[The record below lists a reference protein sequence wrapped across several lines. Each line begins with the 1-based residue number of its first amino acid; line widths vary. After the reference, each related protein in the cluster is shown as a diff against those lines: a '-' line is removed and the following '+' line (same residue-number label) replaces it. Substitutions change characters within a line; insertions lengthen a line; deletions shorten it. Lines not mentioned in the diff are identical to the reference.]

1 MSKVTTEI
9 TTNYITGEDITIVWQ
24 LLYVDDENIQRT
36 IVGWYHGEPD
46 ERSTKDFSHLN
57 VMGQYIWDDLIIHD
71 APEVEKPKNF
81 KVLNYEYLNTGGNT
95 MVGIF
100 TVWLPDKN
108 RTAYVLANEEG
119 ANLTSVDYIS
129 NELPIDDYDELI
141 LDHCVYE
148 FLHGDEEYF
157 ELWRYC
163 LNEYTKSDC
172 RYFGITRSIPY
183 RLLSDELQSKVDA
196 DYLVWLESNN
206 YDVLTD
212 GEIISEHPDYAS
224 RSDDEQL
231 KAIKDFRDWH
241 DLLVHN
247 ATEDELTD
255 MYEKRYRLYF
265 MGKRVFLPFTAET
278 FNKIQDLLESVM
290 KEW

>member
-1 MSKVTTEI
+1 MSKITTEI
-9 TTNYITGEDITIVWQ
+9 TTNYIPEEDITIVWQ
-24 LLYVDDENIQRT
+24 LLYVDGENIQRT
-36 IVGWYHGEPD
+36 IVGWYHGETN
-46 ERSTKDFSHLN
+46 EESTETFSRLG

-71 APEVEKPKNF
+71 APETEKPKNF
-81 KVLNYEYLNTGGNT
+81 QVINYEYLNTGGNT

-163 LNEYTKSDC
+163 LNEYLKSDC
-172 RYFGITRSIPY
+172 RYFGMSRAIPY
-183 RLLSDELQSKVDA
+183 RLLSNELQSKVDA
-196 DYLVWLESNN
+196 DYLVWLETHN

-212 GEIISEHPDYAS
+212 GEDIFEHPDYL
-224 RSDDEQL
+224 DHFNDEEL

-241 DLLVHN
+241 GLLTSN
-247 ATEDELTD
+247 ATDDELTE
-255 MYEKRYRLYF
+255 MYNKKYRLYF
-265 MGKRVFLPFTAET
+265 MGKRVFLPYDAVT
-278 FNKIQDLLESVM
+278 FNKIQDLLQSVIN
-290 KEW
+290 EW

>member
-1 MSKVTTEI
+1 MSTIRTEI
-9 TTNYITGEDITIVWQ
+9 TTDYIPGEDITIVWQ
-24 LLYVDDENIQRT
+24 HLYNGDEHFQRT
-36 IVGWYHGEPD
+36 IVGWYHGEP
-46 ERSTKDFSHLN
+46 EEGSTKAFSHLG
-57 VMGQYIWDDLIIHD
+57 VMGQYLWDD
-71 APEVEKPKNF
+71 APEAEKPKNF

-157 ELWRYC
+157 ELYRYC

-172 RYFGITRSIPY
+172 RYFGCSRAIPY
-183 RLLSDELQSKVDA
+183 RMLSDELQSKIDA

-212 GEIISEHPDYAS
+212 GEDIFEHPDYLDRFNNA
-224 RSDDEQL
+224 EL

-241 DLLVHN
+241 DFLTSN
-247 ATEDELTD
+247 ATDDELTE
-255 MYEKRYRLYF
+255 MYNKKYRLYF

-278 FNKIQDLLESVM
+278 FNKIQDLLGSAIN
-290 KEW
+290 EW

>member
-1 MSKVTTEI
+1 MSKITTEI
-9 TTNYITGEDITIVWQ
+9 NTNYIPGEDITIVWQ
-24 LLYVDDENIQRT
+24 LLYVDGENIQRT
-36 IVGWYHGEPD
+36 IVGWYCGEPD
-46 ERSTKDFSHLN
+46 EKSTETFSHLG
-57 VMGQYIWDDLIIHD
+57 VMGQYIWDDPVI
-71 APEVEKPKNF
+71 PEAEKPKNF

-108 RTAYVLANEEG
+108 RTAYVLVNEEG

-141 LDHCVYE
+141 LDHCAYE

-157 ELWRYC
+157 ELYRYC

-172 RYFGITRSIPY
+172 RYFGCSRAIPY
-183 RLLSDELQSKVDA
+183 RMLSNELQSKVDA
-196 DYLVWLESNN
+196 DYLVWLESNH

-212 GEIISEHPDYAS
+212 GEDIFEHPDYLDRFNDAELQAVKEW
-224 RSDDEQL
+224 R
-231 KAIKDFRDWH
+231 AWH
-241 DLLVHN
+241 DKLIDDSTVD
-247 ATEDELTD
+247 EVDEL
-255 MYEKRYRLYF
+255 YNKKYRLSF
-265 MGKRVFLPFTAET
+265 NGRRVYIPFNADTYSL
-278 FNKIQDLLESVM
+278 IDDLIKAVI